1 MPAASTPRGLR
12 VLPGGSKKSTSIKAE
27 KDALNREIAQIGEW
41 WQSSRWKGTT
51 RTFSGEYSWS
61 V

>member
-51 RTFSGEYSWS
+51 RTFSGE
-61 V
+61 